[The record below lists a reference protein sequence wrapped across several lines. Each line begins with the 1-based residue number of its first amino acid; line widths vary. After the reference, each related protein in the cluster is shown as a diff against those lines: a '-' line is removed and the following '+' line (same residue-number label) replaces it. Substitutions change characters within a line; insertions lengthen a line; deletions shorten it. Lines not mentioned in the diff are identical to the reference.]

1 MEPSRVRV
9 SLRVCLV
16 FWSKEEEQRWY
27 FWCFS
32 LDFGV
37 LATTKVVVL
46 FLIFSLILINVLF
59 YLVLLGYFDGL

>member
-1 MEPSRVRV
+1 MVI
-9 SLRVCLV
+9 
-16 FWSKEEEQRWY
+16 SKEVKNKELA
-27 FWCFS
+27 FGVL

-59 YLVLLGYFDGL
+59 SDDLPCYCHEL